1 MLRHV
6 WVLLANEW
14 ADAGAGR
21 ETVCARLNNYL
32 INLKNDEIKY
42 KTELAMSNEYK
53 KIAKA
58 HNPGQVKY
66 IKDNTWDI
74 IMVVVSVGAIAY
86 GLSSASGYSSGGQ
99 ASSTATHNPW
109 IDWGQG
115 FGNPLNLPQIPL

>member
-1 MLRHV
+1 MLGV
-6 WVLLANEW
+6 YWANISKKESSHLSTKIRS
-14 ADAGAGR
+14 AINDY
-21 ETVCARLNNYL
+21 LNK
-32 INLKNDEIKY
+32 LKNDEIKQ

-58 HNPGQVKY
+58 HNPGQVQY

-74 IMVVVSVGAIAY
+74 IMAVVSVGAIAY

-99 ASSTATHNPW
+99 AASSATPNPW